1 MLDRK
6 QVEKSAYAN
15 GWSTLYKV
23 IWVLEQKSTILYRMI
38 FNLQIMVLFRVKY
51 DKVGHVSC
59 YGYFASGRSLTYER
73 ISSGFDSA
81 LL

>member
-6 QVEKSAYAN
+6 QVEKSAYVN

-51 DKVGHVSC
+51 DVSC
-59 YGYFASGRSLTYER
+59 YGYFVSGRSLTYER